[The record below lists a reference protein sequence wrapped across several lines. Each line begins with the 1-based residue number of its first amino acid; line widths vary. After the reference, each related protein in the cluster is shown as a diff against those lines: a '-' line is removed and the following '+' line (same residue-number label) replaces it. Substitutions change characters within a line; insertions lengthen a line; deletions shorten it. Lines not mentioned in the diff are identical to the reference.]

1 MLTLILA
8 AAAAAAQP
16 GNAHSQMVAQASQ
29 ASQASVHS
37 QMGMMQ
43 MGQSGEH
50 KAMDCCKDGCKDMA
64 GTHDGDAAGHAEHK
78 DR

>member
-16 GNAHSQMVAQASQ
+16 GNAHSQM
-29 ASQASVHS
+29 
-37 QMGMMQ
+37 GMMQ
-43 MGQSGEH
+43 MGQPGEH

-64 GTHDGDAAGHAEHK
+64 GKHDGDAEHK

>member
-16 GNAHSQMVAQASQ
+16 GNAHSQMVAQASLP
-29 ASQASVHS
+29 SEHG

-43 MGQSGEH
+43 MGQPGEH

-64 GTHDGDAAGHAEHK
+64 GKHDGDAAGRAEHN
-78 DR
+78 R

>member
-16 GNAHSQMVAQASQ
+16 GNAHSQMVAQASLP
-29 ASQASVHS
+29 SEHG

-43 MGQSGEH
+43 MGQASEH

-64 GTHDGDAAGHAEHK
+64 GKLDGDAAGHAGHK

>member
-29 ASQASVHS
+29 PSQPSEHS

-43 MGQSGEH
+43 MGEPGEH

-64 GTHDGDAAGHAEHK
+64 GKHDGGAASHAEHK

>member
-29 ASQASVHS
+29 PGEHS

-43 MGQSGEH
+43 MGQPGEH

-64 GTHDGDAAGHAEHK
+64 GKHDSDAAHAEHK

>member
-16 GNAHSQMVAQASQ
+16 AAPADAHGQMP
-29 ASQASVHS
+29 
-37 QMGMMQ
+37 MMQ
-43 MGQSGEH
+43 MGQASEH

-64 GTHDGDAAGHAEHK
+64 AKHDGDAAGRAEHN
-78 DR
+78 R

>member
-29 ASQASVHS
+29 PSEHGQM
-37 QMGMMQ
+37 MGMMQ
-43 MGQSGEH
+43 MGQPGEH
-50 KAMDCCKDGCKDMA
+50 KAMDCCKDMA
-64 GTHDGDAAGHAEHK
+64 GKHDGDAEHK

>member
-16 GNAHSQMVAQASQ
+16 GNAHSQMVAQANRPGEHGQ
-29 ASQASVHS
+29 M
-37 QMGMMQ
+37 MGMMQ
-43 MGQSGEH
+43 MGQPGEH

>member
-29 ASQASVHS
+29 PSEHS

-43 MGQSGEH
+43 MGQPGEH

-64 GTHDGDAAGHAEHK
+64 GKHDGDAAGHAEHK

>member
-1 MLTLILA
+1 MLTLIVA

-29 ASQASVHS
+29 ASEHS
-37 QMGMMQ
+37 QMPMMQ
-43 MGQSGEH
+43 MGMAGEH

-64 GTHDGDAAGHAEHK
+64 GKHDGDTADHAQHN